1 VGSRNRDSEEV
12 LDEFE
17 WSDPNSGGDLVEKA
31 KGVESQDDD

>member
-17 WSDPNSGGDLVEKA
+17 WSDANSGRDLVEKG
-31 KGVESQDDD
+31 KGVESHDDD